1 MNHPSPSPGF
11 EHNEMS
17 VSSELRPLYRLT
29 SVKEECTEEELNSLS
44 NLAKQVVFSFQSK
57 TNSAHIG
64 QECPINCPCKCHL
77 PSPIPAVNEYR
88 PSVIMAPVARE
99 QRGSYVTHFPLRI
112 QVNYK
117 ISEGRITPTSRY
129 GKDFCIPSA
138 ISSGYTMLM
147 PFLMRTKQ
155 LSMAAT
161 AWLIWLCACLRYWPY
176 GGVGTCVSVLKLVL
190 FNIIGVTYSHGKDII
205 NCHKRRLP

>member
-1 MNHPSPSPGF
+1 
-11 EHNEMS
+11 MS
-17 VSSELRPLYRLT
+17 VYSELRPLYRLT

-57 TNSAHIG
+57 TDNAHIG

-88 PSVIMAPVARE
+88 PSVIMAPVAGE
-99 QRGSYVTHFPLRI
+99 QRGSSVIHFPLRM

-117 ISEGRITPTSRY
+117 INKGHIIPTPRY
-129 GKDFCIPSA
+129 GNDFCIPSA
-138 ISSGYTMLM
+138 ISSGYAMLM
-147 PFLMRTKQ
+147 PFLMKTKQ

-161 AWLIWLCACLRYWPY
+161 AWLIWLCACVRYWPY
-176 GGVGTCVSVLKLVL
+176 GGVGMCVSVLKLVL
-190 FNIIGVTYSHGKDII
+190 FNIIGVTYSHGEDII
-205 NCHKRRLP
+205 NCNNRQMP

>member
-1 MNHPSPSPGF
+1 
-11 EHNEMS
+11 MS

-44 NLAKQVVFSFQSK
+44 NLAKQVFSFQSK

-64 QECPINCPCKCHL
+64 QKCPINCPCKCHL
-77 PSPIPAVNEYR
+77 PSPLPAGNAYR
-88 PSVIMAPVARE
+88 PSVIMAPVVRE
-99 QRGSYVTHFPLRI
+99 QRGSSVTHFPLRM

-117 ISEGRITPTSRY
+117 INEGHITPTPRY

-138 ISSGYTMLM
+138 ISRAM
-147 PFLMRTKQ
+147 PCWWVLMRTKQ
-155 LSMAAT
+155 PSMAAT
-161 AWLIWLCACLRYWPY
+161 AGLIWLCACVRYWPY

-190 FNIIGVTYSHGKDII
+190 FNIIGVSYSHGKFFRP
-205 NCHKRRLP
+205 C

>member
-1 MNHPSPSPGF
+1 MNHPSPSPGV
-11 EHNEMS
+11 EHNAMS

-99 QRGSYVTHFPLRI
+99 QRGSSVTHFPLRM

-117 ISEGRITPTSRY
+117 ISEGRITPTPRY
-129 GKDFCIPSA
+129 GKDFCI
-138 ISSGYTMLM
+138 YT
-147 PFLMRTKQ
+147 Q
-155 LSMAAT
+155 
-161 AWLIWLCACLRYWPY
+161 CH
-176 GGVGTCVSVLKLVL
+176 
-190 FNIIGVTYSHGKDII
+190 IIGLYHADAVPNEDETAVYGCHCLVNMVVRMRKVLAIRRSWYVCFSAEIGII
-205 NCHKRRLP
+205 QYHRGYL